1 MTSARPAPPIHAT
14 LADAAT
20 AQLHEAILVGE
31 LEGGAALRLTDLA
44 TSMGMSMMPVRE
56 AIRRLE
62 ALGLVEVIPHKGA
75 WVRELTIEDAH
86 DTHDMRMLL
95 EITAIE
101 RAAARFTEQD
111 ADRARAYL
119 ERNVRALE
127 LGDQAAARQ
136 AHTDYHFA
144 MYAAAQ
150 SRWLLRALEPVW
162 QNGERYRFAGTR
174 SPGVR
179 ERILREHEAI
189 LAACVAHDPAAAAAA
204 LREHITNAHA
214 RVIEKMTKQSDNG
227 RPPG

>member
-1 MTSARPAPPIHAT
+1 MPSARPARPIYAT

-31 LEGGAALRLTDLA
+31 LVGGTALRLTDLA
-44 TSMGMSMMPVRE
+44 DSLGMSMMPVRE

-75 WVRELTIEDAH
+75 WVRELTLDDAH

-95 EITAIE
+95 EVTAIE
-101 RAAARFTEQD
+101 RAAARFTDQD
-111 ADRARAYL
+111 AEQARAYL
-119 ERNVRALE
+119 ERHVRALE
-127 LGDQAAARQ
+127 AGDHAAARQ

-174 SPGVR
+174 SPGSR
-179 ERILREHEAI
+179 ARIAQEHEAI
-189 LAACVAHDPAAAAAA
+189 LAACVARDPSAAAEA
-204 LREHITNAHA
+204 LRGHIANAHA
-214 RVIEKMTKQSDNG
+214 RVIEKMA
-227 RPPG
+227 RPGDS

>member
-1 MTSARPAPPIHAT
+1 MTPARPAPPVHAT

-20 AQLHEAILVGE
+20 ARLHEAILVGE
-31 LEGGAALRLTDLA
+31 LAGGAALRLTDLA

-62 ALGLVEVIPHKGA
+62 ALGLVEVIPHRGA
-75 WVRELTIEDAH
+75 WVRELSIEDAH

-95 EITAIE
+95 EVTAIE
-101 RAAARFTEQD
+101 RAAARFTDQD
-111 ADRARAYL
+111 AERARAFL
-119 ERNVRALE
+119 QRNIQALE

-144 MYAAAQ
+144 MYAAAR

-174 SPGVR
+174 SPGAR
-179 ERILREHEAI
+179 AQIMREHEAI
-189 LAACVAHDPAAAAAA
+189 LAACVAHDPAAAATA
-204 LREHITNAHA
+204 LRGHIDNAHA
-214 RVIEKMTKQSDNG
+214 RVIEKMTPGDG
-227 RPPG
+227 DRPA